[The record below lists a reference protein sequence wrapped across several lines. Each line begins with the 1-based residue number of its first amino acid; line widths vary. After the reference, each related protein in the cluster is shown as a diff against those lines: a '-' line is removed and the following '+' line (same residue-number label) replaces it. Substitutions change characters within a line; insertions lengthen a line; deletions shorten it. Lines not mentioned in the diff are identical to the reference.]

1 MGQRKRAAIV
11 AVTALAVLLPPAA
24 QASQFVDVVRGGRV
38 PVTLKVDAGNRGIVY
53 YSKNGS
59 ARHVLVRGAV
69 NARQPSRYV
78 RQVRFRIDYSGGRG
92 LWKRFSSACGPYDG
106 PTLPFLVAACRA
118 PNGSYWAVQ
127 EWMVDQPNF
136 GVLPWTARQHAYAIH
151 VSHWSTPLA
160 QIELHAD
167 WIYAGRWHEVF
178 GRATY
183 LGRPVYG
190 FASTSRGA
198 PTDGYGRLLYLDTF
212 GSRYGNGWRR
222 ENAFLPHRPTGVFC
236 AGFYPH
242 GGRPPGNGSQY
253 RVTMIGPGVTPDVQS
268 TVAGL
273 HDYRRGNSADAA
285 YERGQNAVLD
295 RLAARGRWCR
305 HH

>member
-1 MGQRKRAAIV
+1 MGQRRRAAIV

>member
-1 MGQRKRAAIV
+1 MGHNRAAII
-11 AVTALAVLLPPAA
+11 ALTALAVLLPPAA
-24 QASQFVDVVRGGRV
+24 HASQFVDVVRGRA
-38 PVTLKVDAGNRGIVY
+38 PVTLKVDGGNRAIVY
-53 YSKNGS
+53 YSKS
-59 ARHVLVRGAV
+59 DAARHVLVTGAV
-69 NARQPSRYV
+69 NARQPSPYV
-78 RQVRFRIDYSGGRG
+78 RQVRFRVDYSGGRG

-106 PTLPFLVAACRA
+106 PGLPFMVAACKA

-136 GVLPWTARQHAYAIH
+136 GVLPWTTRQHQYAIR
-151 VSHWSTPLA
+151 VSHWSTPVA

-183 LGRPVYG
+183 LGKPVYG
-190 FASTSRGA
+190 FASTPSGA

-212 GSRYGNGWRR
+212 GSRYGSGWRR

-242 GGRPPGNGSQY
+242 PGRPPGNGSQY

-268 TVAGL
+268 GVAGL
-273 HDYRRGNSADAA
+273 HDYRRGNAADAA
-285 YERGQNAVLD
+285 YERQQNAILD
-295 RLAARGRWCR
+295 RLAAGGRWC
-305 HH
+305 HHH

>member
-1 MGQRKRAAIV
+1 MGQRRRAAIV

-78 RQVRFRIDYSGGRG
+78 RQVRFRVDYSGGRG

>member
-1 MGQRKRAAIV
+1 MGQNRAAITV
-11 AVTALAVLLPPAA
+11 VTALAVLLPPAA
-24 QASQFVDVVRGGRV
+24 HASQFVDVVRGRV
-38 PVTLKVDAGNRGIVY
+38 PVTLKADAANRAVVY
-53 YSKNGS
+53 YSKSGA
-59 ARHVLVRGAV
+59 ARHVLVTGVV
-69 NARQPSRYV
+69 NARQPSPSV

-106 PTLPFLVAACRA
+106 PGLPFLVAACKA

-136 GVLPWTARQHAYAIH
+136 GVLPWTARQHRYAIR
-151 VSHWSTPLA
+151 VSHWSTPVA
-160 QIELHAD
+160 QIELHTD

-183 LGRPVYG
+183 LGKPVFG

-212 GSRYGNGWRR
+212 GSRYGSGWRR

-242 GGRPPGNGSQY
+242 SGRPPGNGSQY

-268 TVAGL
+268 TIGGL
-273 HDYRRGNSADAA
+273 HDYRRGNAGDAA
-285 YERGQNAVLD
+285 YEHQQNAALD
-295 RLAARGRWCR
+295 RLAAGGRWC
-305 HH
+305 HHH

>member
-38 PVTLKVDAGNRGIVY
+38 PVTLKVDAGNRGIAY

>member
-1 MGQRKRAAIV
+1 MGNNRAAII
-11 AVTALAVLLPPAA
+11 AVTALAVLLAPAA
-24 QASQFVDVVRGGRV
+24 HASQFVDVVRGRV
-38 PVTLKVDAGNRGIVY
+38 PVTLKVDAGNRAIVY
-53 YSKNGS
+53 YPKSGA
-59 ARHVLVRGAV
+59 ARHVLVTGAV
-69 NARQPSRYV
+69 NARQPNPYF

-92 LWKRFSSACGPYDG
+92 LWKRFSSACGAYDG
-106 PTLPFLVAACRA
+106 PSLPFLVAACRA

-136 GVLPWTARQHAYAIH
+136 GVLPWTARQHRYAIR
-151 VSHWSTPLA
+151 VSHWSTPVA
-160 QIELHAD
+160 RIELDAD
-167 WIYAGRWHEVF
+167 WIYGGRWHEVF

-183 LGRPVYG
+183 LGKPVFG
-190 FASTSRGA
+190 FASTTRGA

-212 GSRYGNGWRR
+212 GSRYGSGWRR

-242 GGRPPGNGSQY
+242 GKRPPGNGSQY

-273 HDYRRGNSADAA
+273 HDYRRGNAADAA
-285 YERGQNAVLD
+285 YERQQNAVLD
-295 RLAARGRWCR
+295 RLAAGGRWC
-305 HH
+305 HHH